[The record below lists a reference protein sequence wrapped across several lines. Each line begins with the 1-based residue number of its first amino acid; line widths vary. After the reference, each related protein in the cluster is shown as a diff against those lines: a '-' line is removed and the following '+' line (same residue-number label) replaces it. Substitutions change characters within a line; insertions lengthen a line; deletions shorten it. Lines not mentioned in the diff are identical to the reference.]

1 MHDLVRELVAN
12 HRPGVLLVTH
22 DVDEAIALADR
33 ILVMRDGAIAFE
45 HHKAD
50 GSASMERT
58 ALLAELGVLASH
70 AAA

>member
-1 MHDLVRELVAN
+1 MHELVRALVAN

-22 DVDEAIALADR
+22 DVDEAIALAYR

-45 HHKAD
+45 HRKTD
-50 GSASMERT
+50 GATSIERT
-58 ALLAELGVLASH
+58 ALLAELGVLTSR